1 MDRESLV
8 GYSLW
13 GCKESDTTQQLNNS
27 NDYNHPP
34 KEMPLSR
41 LTEEDTEAQRS
52 LVPCPGHGW
61 VLKVR
66 SKVRVILPSLSRVAV
81 TGCTL

>member
-1 MDRESLV
+1 MDRGSLV
-8 GYSLW
+8 GYSPW

-34 KEMPLSR
+34 EEMPLSR
-41 LTEEDTEAQRS
+41 LTEEDAEAQRS

-66 SKVRVILPSLSRVAV
+66 SKVRVILPSLSRMAMA
-81 TGCTL
+81 GRTL